1 MAQKNIDIND
11 ITGSIYSNHG
21 TVQTSPGGGGVSGI
35 NQTKIATAPVG
46 NYFTAIF
53 SSTSNVY
60 APTTPKNHDI
70 TILNPPPSGSRPVR
84 RGLLRGRRPNFGLL
98 FPRGVYGR

>member
-1 MAQKNIDIND
+1 MTQKNININGTTD
-11 ITGSIYSNHG
+11 IYSNHG
-21 TVQTSPGGGGVSGI
+21 TVQTGPGGVRGI
-35 NQTKIATAPVG
+35 NQTKIGTAPVG
-46 NYFTAIF
+46 NYFTAVF
-53 SSTSNVY
+53 SSVSNVY
-60 APTTPKNHDI
+60 APTTPQNHDI

>member
-1 MAQKNIDIND
+1 MANININGT
-11 ITGSIYSNHG
+11 TGVYSTHG
-21 TVQTSPGGGGVSGI
+21 TVQTTPGGVSGI

-60 APTTPKNHDI
+60 TPTTPKNHDI

>member
-1 MAQKNIDIND
+1 MSQKNIDIND
-11 ITGSIYSNHG
+11 TNANIYSTHG
-21 TVQTSPGGGGVSGI
+21 TVQTSPGGVGGI
-35 NQTKIATAPVG
+35 NQTKIGSAPVG

-60 APTTPKNHDI
+60 TPTTPKNHDI

>member
-21 TVQTSPGGGGVSGI
+21 TVQTSPGGVSGI
-35 NQTKIATAPVG
+35 NQTKMTAPVG

-60 APTTPKNHDI
+60 APTTPQNHDI

-84 RGLLRGRRPNFGLL
+84 RGLLRLSL
-98 FPRGVYGR
+98 IHI